1 VSPLTVRR
9 YRAERMLLKEFEA
22 LRGRVLGTVRG
33 RLRTSGVSLDA
44 SDLEACYAQAWQGL
58 YAAMLAGEEIA
69 NPTGWLV
76 LVTFRRAIEEHRSRR
91 RSYPTEGLGELDG
104 LHRASGTTVRGAGE
118 REPAQECDFAAEL
131 DDRTRLRQVF
141 EALRGRL
148 SERELQ
154 AAALCYLQGLSRSEA
169 AARMEI
175 SESRMRKL
183 MEGAGPGRPGVAGKV
198 GELVETIRAGGWC
211 EEQGSLMRGLAFGI
225 LDPAGE
231 RYQLALAHRRECPAC
246 RAYVLSLRG
255 LAAVLPVPMFL
266 PGALGA
272 GALVGAAGAGVG
284 AGAGA
289 GSGAGAGAAAGAGS
303 GAGGAGAGVGAG
315 AGAGAGAGTQVG
327 SGIGALSASGT
338 AGAGAG
344 AAGGGWLLAGGP
356 VGAKLAVGCLIALG
370 VGASCVA
377 FNVNPDHVLGRHAS
391 IHRRHSAGSGGTG
404 TARDVTATDALTPG
418 YLLTGAASGLTHAD
432 GVRSGRSTTASTVA
446 LPPAEEARRE
456 FGPERAF
463 AGTSSTTSSSAPK
476 QGTSSAKAASVE
488 SRSNGGGS
496 SSAGGD
502 SNSTAGSSSDGE
514 FTSTAASSTGGQSGA
529 HSSEGGTAGGSG
541 DGGAAQREF
550 GIG

>member
-1 VSPLTVRR
+1 MSPLTVRR
-9 YRAERMLLKEFEA
+9 YRAERMLRKEFEA

-33 RLRTSGVSLDA
+33 RLRTSGVNLDA
-44 SDLEACYAQAWQGL
+44 SDLDACYAQAWQGL
-58 YAAMLAGEEIA
+58 YAAMLAGEEIV
-69 NPTGWLV
+69 NPTGWLA

-91 RSYPTEGLGELDG
+91 RSYPTEGVGEPEG
-104 LHRASGTTVRGAGE
+104 PHGTGNAGVA
-118 REPAQECDFAAEL
+118 EPAQERDFAGEL
-131 DDRTRLRQVF
+131 DDRIRLRQVF
-141 EALRGRL
+141 EGLRGRL

-169 AARMEI
+169 AARMGI
-175 SESRMRKL
+175 TESRMRKL

-266 PGALGA
+266 PGMLGV
-272 GALVGAAGAGVG
+272 GALAGAGAGVG
-284 AGAGA
+284 ASAGA
-289 GSGAGAGAAAGAGS
+289 GAGAGS
-303 GAGGAGAGVGAG
+303 GAGGAGAGAGAGTAG
-315 AGAGAGAGTQVG
+315 AGAGAGAGVQVG

-338 AGAGAG
+338 AGAG

-377 FNVNPDHVLGRHAS
+377 LNVNPGHVLDEHAA
-391 IHRRHSAGSGGTG
+391 IHRRHSTGPGGAG
-404 TARDVTATDALTPG
+404 TAHAATATDALTPG
-418 YLLTGAASGLTHAD
+418 YLLTGADSGLAHAD
-432 GVRSGRSTTASTVA
+432 DLTSGRSKAASAVA
-446 LPPAEEARRE
+446 LTPAEEASRE

-463 AGTSSTTSSSAPK
+463 AGVSSSTSSSPAAT
-476 QGTSSAKAASVE
+476 QGAASARAAAVG
-488 SRSNGGGS
+488 SRATGGGS
-496 SSAGGD
+496 STAGD
-502 SNSTAGSSSDGE
+502 SSAAAGSSSNGE
-514 FTSTAASSTGGQSGA
+514 FTSTAASRTSDGQSAA
-529 HSSEGGTAGGSG
+529 HSSSTGTTGAGAN
-541 DGGAAQREF
+541 AAQHEF

>member
-9 YRAERMLLKEFEA
+9 YRAERMLRKEFEG

-33 RLRTSGVSLDA
+33 RLRASGVSLDA
-44 SDLEACYAQAWQGL
+44 SDLEACYAQAWQGM

-69 NPTGWLV
+69 NPTGWLA
-76 LVTFRRAIEEHRSRR
+76 LVTYRRAIEEHRSRR
-91 RSYPTEGLGELDG
+91 RSYPTEGVGELDG
-104 LHRASGTTVRGAGE
+104 FHGAGGAAARGAGE
-118 REPAQECDFAAEL
+118 REPAHERDFAAEL

-141 EALRGRL
+141 EGLRGRL

-169 AARMEI
+169 AARMGI

-198 GELVETIRAGGWC
+198 GELVETIRGGGWC
-211 EEQGSLMRGLAFGI
+211 EQQGSLMRGLAFGI

-266 PGALGA
+266 PGVLGV
-272 GALVGAAGAGVG
+272 GALAGGAS

-289 GSGAGAGAAAGAGS
+289 VAGS
-303 GAGGAGAGVGAG
+303 GAGGAGAGTAGAGAGTAGAG
-315 AGAGAGAGTQVG
+315 AGAGAGAQVG
-327 SGIGALSASGT
+327 SGIGALSATGT
-338 AGAGAG
+338 AGAG

-377 FNVNPDHVLGRHAS
+377 LNVNPDHVLGGHAS
-391 IHRRHSAGSGGTG
+391 IHRRHSAGLGGPG
-404 TARDVTATDALTPG
+404 TAHAATATDGLMPG
-418 YLLTGAASGLTHAD
+418 NLLTGAGSGLAHAD
-432 GVRSGRSTTASTVA
+432 GVTSGRSTAASTVA
-446 LPPAEEARRE
+446 LPPAEEASRE
-456 FGPERAF
+456 FGPEHAL
-463 AGTSSTTSSSAPK
+463 AGTSSSTSSSE
-476 QGTSSAKAASVE
+476 GTSSAKAASVG
-488 SRSNGGGS
+488 SGSTGHGS
-496 SSAGGD
+496 SSAGD
-502 SNSTAGSSSDGE
+502 SSHAAGSSPSGE
-514 FTSTAASSTGGQSGA
+514 FTSIAASATGGQLAA
-529 HSSEGGTAGGSG
+529 HSSGGGTDAGG
-541 DGGAAQREF
+541 GGGGGGAAAQREF

>member
-9 YRAERMLLKEFEA
+9 YRAERMLRKEFEA

-33 RLRTSGVSLDA
+33 RLRASGVSLDA

-69 NPTGWLV
+69 NPTGWLA

-91 RSYPTEGLGELDG
+91 RSYPTEGMGEPDG
-104 LHRASGTTVRGAGE
+104 FHGAAGADARELVQE
-118 REPAQECDFAAEL
+118 RDFAAEL

-141 EALRGRL
+141 EGLRGRL

-169 AARMEI
+169 AVRMGI

-266 PGALGA
+266 PWVLGV
-272 GALVGAAGAGVG
+272 GALV
-284 AGAGA
+284 
-289 GSGAGAGAAAGAGS
+289 
-303 GAGGAGAGVGAG
+303 GGAGAGVGAG
-315 AGAGAGAGTQVG
+315 GGAGTGAGAGAGAGAAGAGAGAGTAGAGAGAGAGAQVG

-356 VGAKLAVGCLIALG
+356 MGAKLAVGCLIALG

-377 FNVNPDHVLGRHAS
+377 FNVSPDHVLDGHAA
-391 IHRRHSAGSGGTG
+391 IHRRHSAGPGGMG
-404 TARDVTATDALTPG
+404 TAHVATARGALTPG
-418 YLLTGAASGLTHAD
+418 YLLTGAASSGLTHSN
-432 GVRSGRSTTASTVA
+432 GVRTGRSTAASAVT
-446 LPPAEEARRE
+446 LPPAEEASRE

-463 AGTSSTTSSSAPK
+463 AGTRSSSTSSSASTQEP
-476 QGTSSAKAASVE
+476 SNARAASVG
-488 SRSNGGGS
+488 SGSTSGGS
-496 SSAGGD
+496 SAAGD
-502 SNSTAGSSSDGE
+502 SSPTTGSSSNRE
-514 FTSTAASSTGGQSGA
+514 FTSTAAASTGGQSAA
-529 HSSEGGTAGGSG
+529 HSSAGGTAAGGS
-541 DGGAAQREF
+541 AAQREF